1 MQHKAV
7 HLSFCKFTL
16 HVLGCQPHPSS
27 GIHKTVTTASS
38 TGHIFCA
45 AASLQ
50 RGQAWPRWRE
60 VAAVPEALVT
70 VLCTPD
76 DGRGW
81 HPKHVQWTCR
91 IINRLLC
98 VASRWTIININIKK
112 FAFSLQW
119 HELEWNLFT
128 KINSKMAAQF
138 EVNWAV
144 CRDLLMRRDFC
155 NVRVIYLS
163 RLAFIYICVLI
174 LLKLGDLRLGCRNIL
189 SEKTQGL
196 VIVAT
201 LVKVEGVLS
210 CLFSILYEWF
220 ANCGP

>member
-1 MQHKAV
+1 
-7 HLSFCKFTL
+7 
-16 HVLGCQPHPSS
+16 
-27 GIHKTVTTASS
+27 
-38 TGHIFCA
+38 
-45 AASLQ
+45 
-50 RGQAWPRWRE
+50 
-60 VAAVPEALVT
+60 
-70 VLCTPD
+70 
-76 DGRGW
+76 
-81 HPKHVQWTCR
+81 
-91 IINRLLC
+91 
-98 VASRWTIININIKK
+98 
-112 FAFSLQW
+112 
-119 HELEWNLFT
+119 
-128 KINSKMAAQF
+128 MAAQF

-210 CLFSILYEWF
+210 CLFSILYE
-220 ANCGP
+220 